1 MRTHQKRCVRISLL
15 PCCRGLALCGLLLL
29 LPRRKLPL
37 ALLALEIC
45 LYLREQAPGQGLQL
59 VVGYPALVRSHT
71 SPHSSLYDF
80 LFQRYAHAWAL
91 FDIGACTLTSTFL
104 PHCFFPV
111 PSPFWLCYT
120 ADKIVLTFNYKDGSK
135 TVSLQDVEGSDLGA
149 ATAPNPQSFA
159 CKGLRIFSYS
169 PSRFTDSMLRCGL
182 PYIGLKFQRKG
193 SNLRTDYAREKRRP
207 PDF

>member
-15 PCCRGLALCGLLLL
+15 PCCRGLALYGLLLL

-80 LFQRYAHAWAL
+80 LFQRCAHAWAL
-91 FDIGACTLTSTFL
+91 YKYRGLHFNFYVSSSLFL
-104 PHCFFPV
+104 SCASSFF
-111 PSPFWLCYT
+111 
-120 ADKIVLTFNYKDGSK
+120 
-135 TVSLQDVEGSDLGA
+135 
-149 ATAPNPQSFA
+149 
-159 CKGLRIFSYS
+159 
-169 PSRFTDSMLRCGL
+169 LRCGL
-182 PYIGLKFQRKG
+182 WAVIPRWLILACPFYSSVKYVKAS
-193 SNLRTDYAREKRRP
+193 SNVRIVLICTYSLL
-207 PDF
+207 